1 MVIKFKKIQLKHNK
15 CGKKASYKNFD
26 VYTGHKIDFDPIN
39 ITNAFFTRINNHI
52 FERNRRFRGASS
64 IGEKPAV

>member
-1 MVIKFKKIQLKHNK
+1 MVIKFKKIQPKHNK

-39 ITNAFFTRINNHI
+39 IKNAFFTRINNHI
-52 FERNRRFRGASS
+52 FERNRRFKRS
-64 IGEKPAV
+64 IFYW